1 MLRKVNT
8 FIFIIE
14 FIMKIIEFIIDF
26 QFFSMSDVLI
36 TFILINFLKIREETL
51 YDNSFLYVFIKL
63 HMIRKWKNFDNF
75 ALIKLEKFFHRRSI

>member
-1 MLRKVNT
+1 
-8 FIFIIE
+8 
-14 FIMKIIEFIIDF
+14 MKIIEFIIDF
-26 QFFSMSDVLI
+26 QFFAMSDVLI

-63 HMIRKWKNFDNF
+63 YMIRKWKNFDNF

>member
-1 MLRKVNT
+1 MNKLIIIVLRKVNT

-26 QFFSMSDVLI
+26 QFFAMSDVLI

-63 HMIRKWKNFDNF
+63 HIQKM
-75 ALIKLEKFFHRRSI
+75 EKF

>member
-1 MLRKVNT
+1 MNKLIIIVLRKVNT

-63 HMIRKWKNFDNF
+63 HIQKM
-75 ALIKLEKFFHRRSI
+75 EKF

>member
-63 HMIRKWKNFDNF
+63 HIQKM
-75 ALIKLEKFFHRRSI
+75 EKF

>member
-1 MLRKVNT
+1 MNKLIIIVLRKVNT

-26 QFFSMSDVLI
+26 QFFAMSDVLI

-63 HMIRKWKNFDNF
+63 HIQK
-75 ALIKLEKFFHRRSI
+75 IEKF